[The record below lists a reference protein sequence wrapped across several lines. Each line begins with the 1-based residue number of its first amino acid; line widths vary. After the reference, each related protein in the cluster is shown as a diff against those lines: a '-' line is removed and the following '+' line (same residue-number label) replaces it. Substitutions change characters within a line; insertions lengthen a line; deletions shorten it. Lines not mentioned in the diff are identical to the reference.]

1 MIFTK
6 KIRKIGNFV
15 YGFSEMSTRK
25 IGSKPFKN
33 IFRETNGMFL
43 RLTNLWSIVS
53 KVFQRSTRIT
63 PLTKPLLKAEVRA
76 FSFRKHKQWSVE

>member
-1 MIFTK
+1 MISTQK
-6 KIRKIGNFV
+6 VRKIGNFV
-15 YGFSEMSTRK
+15 YGFSELSTQRL
-25 IGSKPFKN
+25 GSKPFKN
-33 IFRETNGMFL
+33 IFRETSGIFL

-63 PLTKPLLKAEVRA
+63 PLTKPLLKAEVRD